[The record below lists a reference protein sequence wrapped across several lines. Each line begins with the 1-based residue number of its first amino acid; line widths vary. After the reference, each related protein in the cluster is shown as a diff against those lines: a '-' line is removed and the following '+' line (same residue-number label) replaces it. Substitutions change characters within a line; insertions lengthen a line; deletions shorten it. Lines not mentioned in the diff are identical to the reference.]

1 MDAAWF
7 TRLFGCRGRLVNARN
22 HYSWGYLSEA
32 AETSEASADC
42 NGVTFIKS
50 VADLSDTF
58 NDRRK
63 MWRSAAAI
71 YAIGANFEFLDQG
84 LEEPH
89 EYAKIQ

>member
-63 MWRSAAAI
+63 MWRSAA
-71 YAIGANFEFLDQG
+71 GANFEFLDQG